1 MKETR
6 LEWNSTE
13 NDSIRQI
20 DGKVTRF
27 LLKREGRRGR
37 KKVIE
42 KECRIFIIFW
52 EGGYDNG
59 RK

>member
-27 LLKREGRRGR
+27 LLKKEGRRGR
-37 KKVIE
+37 KKLL
-42 KECRIFIIFW
+42 KKTAAFL
-52 EGGYDNG
+52 
-59 RK
+59 